1 MLQHNAFTTRYDK
14 RVRVLK
20 NEVQICLPYSLE
32 EMREKVKNNEQDFLK
47 KYTAIWDTGATGSVI
62 TKKVIKDLNLKPT
75 GLVEVNH
82 AQGKTTTNTYL
93 VNIALPLRVIVGPMK
108 VIEGVLPDDTEILI
122 GMDIISGCDFAVTHG
137 KGFTKMSFKI
147 PSTEDID
154 FVHIADRENIKRSG
168 GNRAQRRALEKELKR
183 QNKKKL
189 K

>member
-1 MLQHNAFTTRYDK
+1 MLQHSAFTTTYDR

-32 EMREKVKNNEQDFLK
+32 EMREKVKNNEQYFLK
-47 KYTAIWDTGATGSVI
+47 KYTTIWDTGATGSVI
-62 TKKVIKDLNLKPT
+62 TKKVINDLNLKPI

-93 VNIALPLRVIVGPMK
+93 VNIELPLRVIVGPLK
-108 VIEGVLPDDTEILI
+108 VIEGVLPDDTEVLI
-122 GMDIISGCDFAVTHG
+122 GMDIIAEGDFAVTHG

-154 FVHIADRENIKRSG
+154 FISLADRENIRLSG
-168 GNRAQRRALEKELKR
+168 GNREHRRALGKKLKR
-183 QNKKKL
+183 QNKKKR